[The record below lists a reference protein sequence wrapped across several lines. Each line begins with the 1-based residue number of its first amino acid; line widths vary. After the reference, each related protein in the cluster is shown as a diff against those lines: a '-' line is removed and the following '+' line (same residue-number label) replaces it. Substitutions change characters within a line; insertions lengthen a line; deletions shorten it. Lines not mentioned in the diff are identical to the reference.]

1 MGRRRSGFTLVEV
14 IIALFIGAILTSIA
28 VRRIG
33 DTAGGL
39 AVRQARNVFV
49 GMAARARAQAIE
61 SGRTAVLE
69 VSLEGDSAFVRI
81 GTRVVE
87 RVHFRRELEVG
98 LEGSTGT
105 LRLCMTP
112 RGYADPACNS
122 FGSVVKLTFMAGA
135 HSESVDIL
143 PLGQIRW

>member
-1 MGRRRSGFTLVEV
+1 MGRTRGGFTLIEV
-14 IIALFIGAILTSIA
+14 VLALFIGAILTSIA
-28 VRRIG
+28 VRQIG
-33 DTAGGL
+33 EASGGL

-61 SGRTAVLE
+61 SGRTAVLQ

-81 GTRVVE
+81 GDRVVE
-87 RVHFRRELEVG
+87 RVHFKRELEVD
-98 LEGSTGT
+98 LEGSAGT
-105 LRLCMTP
+105 VRLCMTP

-122 FGSVVKLTFMAGA
+122 FSSVVTLTFVAGR